1 MMNQLPAQNKK
12 TMFNSRN
19 KSEAKTWIAKPWPDS
34 YTNSVRALHAE
45 ENFYAEPK
53 RRNLLLDK
61 INPAHREYREV
72 NK

>member
-1 MMNQLPAQNKK
+1 MIFQNQLPAQNKK

-45 ENFYAEPK
+45 ENF
-53 RRNLLLDK
+53 
-61 INPAHREYREV
+61 
-72 NK
+72 